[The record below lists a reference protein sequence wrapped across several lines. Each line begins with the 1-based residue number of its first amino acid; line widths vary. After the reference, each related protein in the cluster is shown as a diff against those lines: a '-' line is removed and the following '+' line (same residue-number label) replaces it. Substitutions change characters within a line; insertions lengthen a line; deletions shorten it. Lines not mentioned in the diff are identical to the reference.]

1 MMRSRKLV
9 LFVCTGNVCRSPMAE
24 ALFRERLR
32 RVGKERAIWVR
43 SAGIQALEGRSA
55 TDYAV
60 EAMEHLGL
68 SIRGH
73 RARTLSQRD
82 LDRADLILVMTSD
95 NARVIRRNLRR
106 WEGKLFRLS
115 EIIGKDFDIKDIYG
129 ESVYIYATCAAQLAE
144 TIEQGFDC
152 IMSMMEDRAREP
164 EMR

>member
-1 MMRSRKLV
+1 MKSRKSV

-32 RVGKERAIWVR
+32 RVGRERAVWVR
-43 SAGIQALEGRSA
+43 SAGIQALEGRPA
-55 TDYAV
+55 TDHAM

-82 LDRADLILVMTSD
+82 LDRADLVLVMTSD

-115 EIIGKDFDIKDIYG
+115 EIIEKNLDIEDIYG
-129 ESVYIYATCAAQLAE
+129 ESAGIYATCAALLAE
-144 TIEQGFDC
+144 TIEQGFDR
-152 IMSMMEDRAREP
+152 IMSMIEDGTSEP